1 MINLF
6 VFAFLSIPFED
17 TECFS
22 VSSVVPYILPFF
34 IKLLTVRGLGIMGRA
49 KTFTNSGVD
58 KLGEIVD
65 KNT

>member
-34 IKLLTVRGLGIMGRA
+34 IKLLTVRGLGIMGKA
-49 KTFTNSGVD
+49 KTIMESKVD